1 MLGHAL
7 ILDEAGR
14 DNNSVSFSIS
24 FLEFLPPNMT
34 INCSS
39 EIDQSI
45 FKYIY

>member
-7 ILDEAGR
+7 IRDEAGS
-14 DNNSVSFSIS
+14 DKSSVAFSIS
-24 FLEFLPPNMT
+24 FLEFVPPNMT

-45 FKYIY
+45 YLMID

>member
-7 ILDEAGR
+7 ILDDAGS
-14 DNNSVSFSIS
+14 DKSSVSFSIS
-24 FLEFLPPNMT
+24 SLEFLPPNMT

-45 FKYIY
+45 FKYT